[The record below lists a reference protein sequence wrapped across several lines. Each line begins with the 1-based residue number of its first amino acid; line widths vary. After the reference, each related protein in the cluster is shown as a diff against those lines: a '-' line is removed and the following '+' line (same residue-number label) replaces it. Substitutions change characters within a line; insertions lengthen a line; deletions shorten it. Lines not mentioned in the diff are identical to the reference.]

1 MLLVSRYDKQ
11 YQWSVG
17 FRRGSIHIYR
27 VPSLS
32 LLNST
37 KCYFITFSLDC
48 FAVIIFPFA
57 YPQYSRTVMTVI
69 CTLSWLI
76 SLLTNLVPIP
86 QWLDCYGLYKNTN
99 SCVLVLDCSSMFLK
113 LWSYLVGVLRSF
125 IAVGFF
131 CSHYINKG
139 RV

>member
-1 MLLVSRYDKQ
+1 MKHVLLVSRYDKQ

-17 FRRGSIHIYR
+17 FRRGSIHIYC
-27 VPSLS
+27 VPLLS

-48 FAVIIFPFA
+48 FAVII

-76 SLLTNLVPIP
+76 SLLTGLVPIS

-113 LWSYLVGVLRSF
+113 LWSYLVYVLSRKLVS
-125 IAVGFF
+125 
-131 CSHYINKG
+131 SLPNLHM
-139 RV
+139 